1 MTGCTVCHCPSTEK
15 KSLFESLGRTH
26 TLCLMTRWFYFIH
39 LWLSCSWYYM
49 FVLYCTYCILYYI
62 SIVLCILFGILL
74 YYMYC
79 DAQHHSVLHC
89 ITPQCITQYRN
100 LYCMILH
107 HTLLYCPVLYCLVS
121 CTAWYCEVVVVMVVA
136 FSSLARILGEGLT
149 IHSPPTLFFFFWS
162 GDQLVPINP
171 TFQARIYPQW
181 LRSWDNFGRVAC
193 ELIFLSDKFQHYA
206 WMA

>member
-1 MTGCTVCHCPSTEK
+1 
-15 KSLFESLGRTH
+15 
-26 TLCLMTRWFYFIH
+26 
-39 LWLSCSWYYM
+39 M
-49 FVLYCTYCILYYI
+49 FVLYCTYSILYYI

-89 ITPQCITQYRN
+89 ITLQCITQYRN

-121 CTAWYCEVVVVMVVA
+121 CTAWYCEAVVVMVVA

-149 IHSPPTLFFFFWS
+149 IHSPPALFIFSKVEISLCPPIPLFRPGSLHSGSEVETTL
-162 GDQLVPINP
+162 
-171 TFQARIYPQW
+171 A
-181 LRSWDNFGRVAC
+181 
-193 ELIFLSDKFQHYA
+193 ELHVSSFS
-206 WMA
+206 